1 VAFALMF
8 LILKPSVLYVLFALE
23 IIVIA
28 SNFLFIEGSL
38 LMDDL
43 SGQGIALILL
53 SAAAVDTSVGLIII
67 LNFFSIHNEEPKES
81 TGKEFFPWK

>member
-1 VAFALMF
+1 MAFALMF